1 MPCKKASW
9 FNSLAL
15 KILAAYI
22 AGALLSIGLM
32 LAFGAIVQDRLP
44 GMSMMDRAHNFAS
57 QLRFDNNGMPVGF
70 KGNSEHPSWL
80 YDSLSNETAYRVL
93 DASGH
98 VVLASAGA
106 KNWPPQTELTQRR
119 FALRLNGVLYDGAS
133 VPVQKE
139 GKTWFVQ
146 LTVSS
151 QIIEFLHQGFALPF
165 IKQGVITFSLVLLV
179 VFGACAYIT
188 LAYSLRPLRKAS
200 VAAAHITPQSLD
212 GRLDV
217 DRVPAEIMPLIYSFN
232 QTLNRLETGFKSQQA
247 FLAKAAHELKTPLTL
262 IRAEV
267 ELFEGD
273 ISFQEQLLAHI
284 NHLSRHVQQ
293 LLILAEVSEPLG
305 YKPAGVNVNEAVQ
318 DAIAYLEKIALEADV
333 DIVINSKHD
342 MIIWRS
348 DRGAFFTLLK
358 NIIENAIQHAPPG
371 TPVFIDIDRD
381 NISVR
386 DFGPGVAHEQLDIL
400 FTRFWRGAHRRDHG
414 AGLGLAICQ
423 EIANAH
429 GWTIVAENALPGLM
443 ITVRRPDLT
452 EHESAVI
459 RN

>member
-1 MPCKKASW
+1 MPCKKTSW

-44 GMSMMDRAHNFAS
+44 GMSMLDRAHNLAT

-70 KGNSEHPSWL
+70 EGDTEHPFWL

-93 DASGH
+93 DASGQ

-106 KNWPPQTELTQRR
+106 KKWPAQTELTQRR

-200 VAAAHITPQSLD
+200 LAAAYITPQSLD
-212 GRLDV
+212 ERLDINQ
-217 DRVPAEIMPLIYSFN
+217 VPAEMMPLIYSFN
-232 QTLNRLETGFKSQQA
+232 QTLDRLETGFKAQQA

-273 ISFQEQLLAHI
+273 ILFQEHLLAHI

-305 YKPAGVNVNEAVQ
+305 YKPVGVNVNEAVQ
-318 DAIAYLEKIALEADV
+318 DTIAYLEKIAMEADV
-333 DIVINSKHD
+333 DIAINSKHD
-342 MIIWRS
+342 TIIWRA

-358 NIIENAIQHAPPG
+358 NIIENALQHALSG

-381 NISVR
+381 RISVR
-386 DFGPGVAHEQLDIL
+386 DFGPGVTHEQLDVL

-452 EHESAVI
+452 EDESAVI